1 MPDSSPS
8 PRPVAKTLGWQLAS
22 SRLVFESK
30 RFDLRDEK
38 VTVPDRGEPVSFA
51 YVERATAVIIVPV
64 TPAGEI
70 VLIRQYRYP
79 ADAWCLETPAGS
91 TGDTGDMPLEEVVR
105 KELKEEIGATAE
117 RVERVG
123 QFFATPSYST
133 EVCVVFVAW
142 NARLEVR
149 PEPEPTEKIKVEL
162 VSAAEALRL
171 AETGGIHT
179 ASTALGLIYARRA
192 LQAAGWL

>member
-1 MPDSSPS
+1 MSDSSFP
-8 PRPVAKTLGWQLAS
+8 PKPVAKTLGWQVAS
-22 SRLVFESK
+22 SRLVFESE
-30 RFDLRDEK
+30 RFNVREDE
-38 VTVPDRGEPVSFA
+38 VAVPGRGKPLTFA
-51 YVERATAVIIVPV
+51 YAERSTGVIIVPV
-64 TPAGEI
+64 TPEGEV

-117 RVERVG
+117 RVERIG
-123 QFFATPSYST
+123 QFFGTPSYST

-142 NARLEVR
+142 NTRLEVR

-162 VSAAEALRL
+162 VSAAEAVRR
-171 AETGGIHT
+171 AESGEIHT
-179 ASTALGLIYARRA
+179 ASTALGLIYARRF
-192 LQAAGWL
+192 LQAAGWI